1 MRSERIPVVKT
12 DKIAIIFPGMGYHS
26 DKPLLY
32 YAKRLAREHGYELL
46 EVSYVFNKRARDVM
60 NDDDAK
66 REAFKYAV
74 DETARQLDQV
84 EFAAYQDVLFIGKS
98 IGTAVAAYYDKKN
111 GINARHIVF
120 TPVPET
126 FAHLRN
132 GSGIVFHGT
141 ADPWCENELTKAK
154 CEELG
159 LRLYEIE
166 DANHSLE
173 TGDALTDI
181 KRMPEI
187 LELITKMINDPRGRS
202 QWFIFP

>member
-1 MRSERIPVVKT
+1 
-12 DKIAIIFPGMGYHS
+12 MGYHR

-74 DETARQLDQV
+74 DETAKQLEPV
-84 EFAAYQDVLFIGKS
+84 KFAEYKDVLFIGKS
-98 IGTAVAAYYDKKN
+98 IGTAVAAYYDKEN

-132 GSGIVFHGT
+132 KSGIVFHGT
-141 ADPWCENELTKAK
+141 ADPWCENDLTKAK

-181 KRMPEI
+181 KRMPE
-187 LELITKMINDPRGRS
+187 LLSHITEYINR
-202 QWFIFP
+202 

>member
-32 YAKRLAREHGYELL
+32 YAKRLAGEHGYELL

-84 EFAAYQDVLFIGKS
+84 DFADYKDVLFIGKS
-98 IGTAVAAYYDKKN
+98 IGTAVAAYYDKKL
-111 GINARHIVF
+111 GINARHIAF

-132 GSGIVFHGT
+132 GSGIVFHGLS
-141 ADPWCENELTKAK
+141 DPWCENEL
-154 CEELG
+154 CEDRCEKLD
-159 LRLYEIE
+159 LPLYELA

-173 TGDALTDI
+173 TGNALTDI
-181 KRMPEI
+181 ERMPEI
-187 LELITKMINDPRGRS
+187 LSHITEYINR
-202 QWFIFP
+202 